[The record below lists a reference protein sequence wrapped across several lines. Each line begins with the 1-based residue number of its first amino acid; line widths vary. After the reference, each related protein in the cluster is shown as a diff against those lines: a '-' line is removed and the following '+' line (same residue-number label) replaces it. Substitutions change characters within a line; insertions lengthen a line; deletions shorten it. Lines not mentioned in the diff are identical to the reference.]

1 MVVTPERA
9 TEVHFTTPHIQS
21 TLGLVVRDYERNRFD
36 SNEELR
42 AIESM
47 KVAAINLPYYAKFLK
62 RYLPQVEV
70 EPVQSPRR
78 FFKAEPGE
86 YDALLFIAEAAS
98 AWTLIY
104 TDFSVV
110 VPKPRTV
117 SAPVAYSLPRNAPQL
132 TAFVETW
139 LQLQK
144 QAGVVDELFDYWI
157 LGEGAE
163 SGEPRWSIVRD
174 VLGWVD

>member
-1 MVVTPERA
+1 M
-9 TEVHFTTPHIQS
+9 
-21 TLGLVVRDYERNRFD
+21 
-36 SNEELR
+36 
-42 AIESM
+42 
-47 KVAAINLPYYAKFLK
+47 
-62 RYLPQVEV
+62 
-70 EPVQSPRR
+70 QSPRQ

-86 YDALLFIAEAAS
+86 YDALIDIAEAAS

-117 SAPVAYSLPRNAPQL
+117 SVPIAYSLPRNAPQL
-132 TAFVETW
+132 AAFVETW

-144 QAGVVDELFDYWI
+144 EAGVVDELFNYWI

-163 SGEPRWSIVRD
+163 SSEPRWSIIWD
-174 VLGWVD
+174 VLGWVEQGRS